1 MATKYEQPP
10 LHILFFPF
18 LAPGHLIPIA
28 DMAAL
33 FAARGARCTILTT
46 PVNAAIIRPAVD
58 RANGSSSHAGTED
71 TTPAIKISVVPFPDV
86 GLPPGVEN
94 GTGLTDQADRENFS
108 RAIQL
113 LREPFH
119 RFLADERN
127 HPVDAVVADSHFQ
140 WSLEAAAEHGV
151 PRIAFLGTSMFA
163 RACTDIMLRKNPMM
177 EPSPDQDDPN
187 ATVLLPGLP
196 HRVELRR
203 SQMPDPRKQPKVIA
217 FFKVV
222 NEEDQRSYGE
232 VFNSFHELEPEYVE
246 HYQTTLGRRVW
257 LVGPVARPPDMD
269 ARGSGNTLSAEADG
283 YLRWLDGKPAGSVVY
298 VSFGTLSNFSPD
310 ELRELARGLDLSGRY
325 FLWVIGT
332 GAITNAAPSSEW
344 MPEGFAELLAGG
356 ERGLVV
362 QGWAPQVLIL
372 NHPALGGFLTH
383 CGWNSVLEAVSA
395 GVPMV
400 TWPRFG
406 DQFFNEKLVV
416 ELLKVGT
423 SVGAKDY
430 ASAIETHHLIG
441 AEVIA
446 ESIGRV
452 MGVDGDMI
460 RSNAKEL
467 GVKARGA
474 VEENGSSHGDIGR
487 LMDELMARRS

>member
-1 MATKYEQPP
+1 MATKDEQPP

-33 FAARGARCTILTT
+33 FAARGTRCTILTT

-58 RANGSSSHAGTED
+58 RANDANSHGTD
-71 TTPAIKISVVPFPDV
+71 NAPAIKISAVPFPDV

-94 GTGLTDQADRENFS
+94 ATGLTDQADRENFS

-113 LREPFH
+113 LREPFD
-119 RFLADERN
+119 RFLADKHN
-127 HPVDAVVADSHFQ
+127 YPLDAVVADSHFQ
-140 WSLEAAAEHGV
+140 WSVEAAAEHGV
-151 PRIAFLGTSMFA
+151 PLLAFLGTSMFV
-163 RACTDIMLRKNPMM
+163 RACTDVMLRKNPMM
-177 EPSPDQDDPN
+177 EPSPDQDDPD
-187 ATVLLPGLP
+187 AMVFLPGLP
-196 HRVELRR
+196 HSVKLRR
-203 SQMPDPRKQPKVIA
+203 SQMPDPRKQPKVFA

-222 NEEDQRSYGE
+222 NDEDQRSYGE
-232 VFNSFHELEPEYVE
+232 VFNSFHELEPDN
-246 HYQTTLGRRVW
+246 
-257 LVGPVARPPDMD
+257 A
-269 ARGSGNTLSAEADG
+269 LSLEADG
-283 YLRWLDGKPAGSVVY
+283 CLLWLDAKPAGSVVY
-298 VSFGTLSNFSPD
+298 VSFGTLANFSPD
-310 ELRELARGLDLSGRY
+310 ELRELARGLDLSARY
-325 FLWVIGT
+325 FVWVIGT
-332 GAITNAAPSSEW
+332 GAITNTAPSSEW
-344 MPEGFAELLAGG
+344 MPEGFAELLARG

-362 QGWAPQVLIL
+362 HGWAPQVLIL

-416 ELLKVGT
+416 EVLKIGA

-430 ASAIETHHLIG
+430 ASAIETHQLIG

-446 ESIGRV
+446 ESIGRF
-452 MGVDGDMI
+452 MDGDGDTI

-474 VEENGSSHGDIGR
+474 VENGGSSYRDVGR
-487 LMDELMARRS
+487 LMDELMARRW

>member
-1 MATKYEQPP
+1 MDTKDEQPP
-10 LHILFFPF
+10 VHILFFPF

-46 PVNAAIIRPAVD
+46 PVNAATIRPAVD
-58 RANGSSSHAGTED
+58 RANGANSHGA
-71 TTPAIKISVVPFPDV
+71 PAIKISAVPFPDV

-94 GTGLTDQADRENFS
+94 ATGLTDQADRDNFW

-113 LREPFH
+113 LREPFD
-119 RFLADERN
+119 RFLADKHN
-127 HPVDAVVADSHFQ
+127 HPVDAVVADSQFQ
-140 WSLEAAAEHGV
+140 WSVEAAAEHGV
-151 PRIAFLGTSMFA
+151 PRLAFLGTSMFA
-163 RACTDIMLRKNPMM
+163 RACTDVMLRKNPMM
-177 EPSPDQDDPN
+177 EPSPDQDDPD
-187 ATVLLPGLP
+187 TMVFLPGLP
-196 HRVELRR
+196 HSVKLRR

-222 NEEDQRSYGE
+222 NEEDQKSYGE

-257 LVGPVARPPDMD
+257 LVGPVARPDMN
-269 ARGSGNTLSAEADG
+269 ARGSGSTNNSLSPEADG
-283 YLRWLDGKPAGSVVY
+283 CLRWLDAKPAGSVVY
-298 VSFGTLSNFSPD
+298 VSFGTLANFPPD
-310 ELRELARGLDLSGRY
+310 ELRELARGLDLSARN
-325 FLWVIGT
+325 FVWVIGT
-332 GAITNAAPSSEW
+332 DAITNTAPSSEW
-344 MPEGFAELLAGG
+344 MPEGFAELLARG
-356 ERGLVV
+356 EHGLVV
-362 QGWAPQVLIL
+362 HGWAPQVLIL
-372 NHPALGGFLTH
+372 NHPALGGFVTH

-416 ELLKVGT
+416 EVLKIGA

-430 ASAIETHHLIG
+430 ASAIETHQLIG
-441 AEVIA
+441 GEVIA

-452 MGVDGDMI
+452 MDGDRDTI

-467 GVKARGA
+467 GEKARGA
-474 VEENGSSHGDIGR
+474 VEDGGSSYRDLGR
-487 LMDELMARRS
+487 LMDELMARRC

>member
-1 MATKYEQPP
+1 MATSDEQPP
-10 LHILFFPF
+10 VHILFFPF
-18 LAPGHLIPIA
+18 LAPGHLIPIG

-58 RANGSSSHAGTED
+58 RANDANSYGA
-71 TTPAIKISVVPFPDV
+71 AIKISVVPFPDV

-94 GTGLTDQADRENFS
+94 GTGLTDQADRDNFF

-113 LREPFH
+113 LREPFD
-119 RFLADERN
+119 RFLADKHN

-140 WSLEAAAEHGV
+140 WSVEAAAEHGV

-163 RACTDIMLRKNPMM
+163 RACTDVMLRKNPM
-177 EPSPDQDDPN
+177 ESSCPEQDDPD
-187 ATVLLPGLP
+187 AMVALPGLP

-203 SQMPDPRKQPKVIA
+203 SQMPDPRKQPQVIA

-222 NEEDQRSYGE
+222 NEEDQRSFGE

-257 LVGPVARPPDMD
+257 LVGPVARPDMD
-269 ARGSGNTLSAEADG
+269 TRGSALSPEADG
-283 YLRWLDGKPAGSVVY
+283 CLRWLDAKPADSVVY

-310 ELRELARGLDLSGRY
+310 ELRELAGGLSLSGKN
-325 FLWVIGT
+325 FVWVIS
-332 GAITNAAPSSEW
+332 GACTDDAAAPEW
-344 MPEGFAELLAGG
+344 MPEGFAELLASG
-356 ERGLVV
+356 ERGLVIR
-362 QGWAPQVLIL
+362 GWAPQVVIL

-400 TWPRFG
+400 TWPRYA

-416 ELLKVGT
+416 EVLKVGA
-423 SVGAKDY
+423 SVGARDY
-430 ASAIETHHLIG
+430 ASAIETHRLIG

-452 MGVDGDMI
+452 MDGGGGTI

-467 GVKARGA
+467 GAKARGA
-474 VEENGSSHGDIGR
+474 VEKGGSSYGDIGR